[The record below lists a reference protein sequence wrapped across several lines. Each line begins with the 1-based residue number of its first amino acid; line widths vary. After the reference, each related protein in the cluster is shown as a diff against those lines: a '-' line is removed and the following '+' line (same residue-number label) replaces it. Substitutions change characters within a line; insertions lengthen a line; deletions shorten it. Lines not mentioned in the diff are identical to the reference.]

1 LLTSGLLTWARD
13 GLQNVW
19 SGEGR
24 SGVSVTFA
32 ARSAALIF
40 LIGGTVDLL
49 TALQP
54 AAAGVSIW
62 VLAAIGVGASLAGVV
77 SWFLPWR
84 RWPIR
89 ATLWLIPVGLL
100 CIALSNMASG
110 QNPWEWSAFFI
121 VVFAWI
127 GICHRPGTSL
137 WMLVPF
143 VVAYVAPL
151 YPTHQASAMALSSV
165 IFVGVTCAVV
175 GESMA
180 WVSVR
185 LRRAESELG
194 VLMGN
199 LPGMAYKCAN
209 DEQWTMQLVSAGS
222 EALTGYAPEALMGNA
237 VTSYGDLV
245 WPEDRSKL
253 WEDIQAATESGRPW
267 TCTYRIIT
275 ATGEPRWVWE
285 RGVAVSNGSGG
296 VRMLE
301 GFIQDVTDR
310 HEADERLAAAATEW
324 RQTFDAM
331 PDSVAVLD
339 AAGIVRRC
347 NRSAAE
353 LAGRAFE
360 GIVGGHCYEEF
371 HHAAG
376 FVEDCPHQRARVTGK
391 AESCVLRQDGRWL
404 RVTFQPV
411 FDAAGSFAGGIH
423 VASDISELKQ
433 AEQRLIDSLLQ
444 VRTLSEQ
451 TIAAIAGI
459 VELRDPYTAGHQQRV
474 GELAAAI
481 AGQMGLDDDTV
492 AGVRV
497 AGQVHD
503 VGKIAVPA
511 ETLNKPGRLSEMEFA
526 VIKEH
531 AQTGYGIL
539 RPIDF
544 PWPVAEIVRQHHERL
559 DGSGYPRGLCG
570 ADIFLEA
577 RILAVADVVEAMA
590 SSRPYRA
597 ALGSDAALAEVEA
610 GSGVR
615 YDEAVVAA
623 CQSVLARGIFKVD
636 EREFAGACDE
646 LGDPPMWPAGSP
658 VAI

>member
-1 LLTSGLLTWARD
+1 VKLLTSDLLTRTWG
-13 GLQNVW
+13 GLQSAW

-40 LIGGTVDLL
+40 LIGGVVDLL

-54 AAAGVSIW
+54 AVAGVSTW
-62 VLAAIGVGASLAGVV
+62 VTAAIGVGALLAGVV

-84 RWPIR
+84 RWSIR
-89 ATLWLIPVGLL
+89 GTLWLVPVGLL
-100 CIALSNMASG
+100 CIALSNIASG
-110 QNPWEWSAFFI
+110 QSPWEWSAFFI
-121 VVFAWI
+121 VIFAWI

-137 WMLVPF
+137 WMLAPF

-151 YPTHQASAMALSSV
+151 FPTHQASAVALSSV
-165 IFVGVTCAVV
+165 IFVGITCIVV

-180 WVSVR
+180 WVSLR

-194 VLMGN
+194 ALMGN

-222 EALTGYAPEALMGNA
+222 EGLTGYAPEALIGNA
-237 VTSYGDLV
+237 VISYGDLV
-245 WPEDRSKL
+245 LPEDRSKL
-253 WEDIQAATESGRPW
+253 WEDIQTATESGRPW
-267 TCTYRIIT
+267 TCTYRIVT
-275 ATGEPRWVWE
+275 AAAEPRWVWE
-285 RGVAVSNGSGG
+285 RGVAVIDGSGG

-301 GFIQDVTDR
+301 GFIQDITDQ
-310 HEADERLAAAATEW
+310 HEADERLSAAATEW

-347 NRSAAE
+347 NRSTAG
-353 LAGRAFE
+353 LAGRAVDDVI
-360 GIVGGHCYEEF
+360 GSHCYEAF
-371 HHAAG
+371 HGTHDFAA
-376 FVEDCPHQRARVTGK
+376 DCPHRRARESGK
-391 AESCVLRQDGRWL
+391 AETSVLRQDGRWL
-404 RVTFQPV
+404 RVAFQPV
-411 FDAAGSFAGGIH
+411 VDAAGSFAGGIH
-423 VASDISELKQ
+423 VVSNISELKQ
-433 AEQRLIDSLLQ
+433 AEQRLIDSLAQ

-451 TIAAIAGI
+451 TIAVIAGI

-474 GELAAAI
+474 GELGAAI

-511 ETLNKPGRLSEMEFA
+511 ETLNKPGRLSEVEFA
-526 VIKEH
+526 VIKQH
-531 AQTGYGIL
+531 AQTGYEIL

-544 PWPVAEIVRQHHERL
+544 PWPVAEVVRQHHERL
-559 DGSGYPRGLCG
+559 DGSGYPQGLRG
-570 ADIFLEA
+570 ADILLEA

-590 SSRPYRA
+590 SNRPYRA
-597 ALGSDAALAEVEA
+597 ALGTDAALAEVEA

-615 YDEAVVAA
+615 YDEVVVAA
-623 CQSVLARGIFKVD
+623 CQSVLAHGIFEVD
-636 EREFAGACDE
+636 EREYAGAAD
-646 LGDPPMWPAGSP
+646 
-658 VAI
+658 